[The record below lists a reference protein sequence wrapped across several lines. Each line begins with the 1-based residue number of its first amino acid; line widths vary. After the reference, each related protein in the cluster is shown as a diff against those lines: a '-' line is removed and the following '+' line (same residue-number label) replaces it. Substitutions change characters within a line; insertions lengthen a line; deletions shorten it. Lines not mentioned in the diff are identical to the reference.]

1 MTSFRITLYLSSQE
15 AKLSQE
21 QLADQVVKTS
31 EEKHNLL
38 KELVTVK
45 KVRGGEGRTEGR
57 GGGEDRG
64 EGGYM
69 CRCGERSNVT
79 LHQSADL
86 VSTLFCLWLFI
97 VKAFPT

>member
-38 KELVTVK
+38 KELDTVK
-45 KVRGGEGRTEGR
+45 KVRRGGEDGGEG
-57 GGGEDRG
+57 G
-64 EGGYM
+64 EGICVGV
-69 CRCGERSNVT
+69 ERGAV
-79 LHQSADL
+79 
-86 VSTLFCLWLFI
+86 
-97 VKAFPT
+97 